1 LPCAGLL
8 NYKIGDGVAQS
19 VQCLTTEWTAGVR
32 SPADEMTFPLA
43 YVSRPVLSS
52 SFLSNG
58 SRESLSRGKAR
69 TERDAYH
76 SHHLVPRS

>member
-1 LPCAGLL
+1 MCRPTQLQ
-8 NYKIGDGVAQS
+8 IGAGVAQS

-52 SFLSNG
+52 TQLPIQWEPGVSSAG
-58 SRESLSRGKAR
+58 
-69 TERDAYH
+69 
-76 SHHLVPRS
+76 